1 MNAITKPTAAFDEN
15 TLIAL
20 DNLPT
25 SALLAQVETNNHATT
40 LELVLAA
47 RLRAAWD
54 ELTRI
59 GAERAELMAA

>member
-40 LELVLAA
+40 L
-47 RLRAAWD
+47 
-54 ELTRI
+54 
-59 GAERAELMAA
+59 